1 MRFVFIDG
9 ERLRFCPRDHSRGLG
24 EYRLRAVERDLR
36 EREREV
42 SEPLDRDLLRLHF
55 ALLQRER
62 LRLRLRL
69 LLLEPES
76 GSESEFEERAALS
89 KSK

>member
-1 MRFVFIDG
+1 MRFVSIDG
-9 ERLRFCPRDHSRGLG
+9 EHLRFCPRDHNRGPE

-42 SEPLDRDLLRLHF
+42 SDPLDRHLLRLRF
-55 ALLQRER
+55 APLQRER
-62 LRLRLRL
+62 LQLRL

-76 GSESEFEERAALS
+76 GSESEFEEKEALS